1 MCFCLILVSLP
12 SLILLLS
19 SLPTRRTIHWG
30 SRGRPG
36 YPTPRIS
43 ISWGCADDAYEPAYF
58 ARDCLPCPPLA
69 LRLALAGAQMI
80 VYHER
85 FPAPPK

>member
-1 MCFCLILVSLP
+1 MLCCGV
-12 SLILLLS
+12 LLAC
-19 SLPTRRTIHWG
+19 RTIHWG
-30 SRGRPG
+30 SKGRKG

-58 ARDCLPCPPLA
+58 SRDHLPCPPLD

-80 VYHER
+80 IYHER
-85 FPAPPK
+85 FPAPTK